1 MIFLLRKWKVFF
13 APQYIGRIRQY
24 YPDFLAKMT
33 DGSYQLIEVKGDNKI
48 NDIVVKAKEAAA
60 TEMAVASGITYK
72 MYAGSEI
79 MNSYILDRVPQQ
91 DTLF

>member
-1 MIFLLRKWKVFF
+1 
-13 APQYIGRIRQY
+13 
-24 YPDFLAKMT
+24 MT

-48 NDIVVKAKEAAA
+48 DDIVVKAKEAAA
-60 TEMAVASGITYK
+60 TEMAEASGITYK